1 MKRTPI
7 SRKSSLKPVSAKR
20 NSSMA
25 DYKRAK
31 KEIMQRSNG
40 ACEARVPGVCT
51 GGAEH
56 AHHKRR
62 RSKGGKDEAA
72 NLIAV
77 CFHCHEWI
85 HTHPGAAV
93 DAGLLVGTK
102 SSVPEE
108 VWTLEYKAK
117 VWTANSAAR
126 MHMGERIKLTKQ
138 WRTDFFLLAKHEKI
152 PRLAQA
158 RIIVT
163 PFQRMGRL
171 QDVAACAPASKAA
184 IDGLVD
190 AGVLHDDS
198 SEYLTSIEFKTP
210 QRGEN
215 MLRIEIAGMR
225 ET

>member
-7 SRKSSLKPVSAKR
+7 TRKSALKPVSAKR
-20 NSSMA
+20 KSTMA

-31 KEIMQRSNG
+31 EEIMQRGDG
-40 ACEARVPGVCT
+40 ACEARVVNVCT

-56 AHHKRR
+56 AHHKKR
-62 RSKGGKDEAA
+62 RSRGGTDDGE

-85 HTHPGAAV
+85 HTHPA
-93 DAGLLVGTK
+93 DATALGLLTVDNAEGEQSWFIDYCAT
-102 SSVPEE
+102 
-108 VWTLEYKAK
+108 
-117 VWTANSAAR
+117 VWTANSANR
-126 MHMGERIKLTKQ
+126 MHMGERIKITKQ

-152 PRLAQA
+152 PRLVRAK
-158 RIIVT
+158 IIVT
-163 PFQRMGRL
+163 PFQKRGRL
-171 QDVAACAPASKAA
+171 QDVAACAPAAKAA

-215 MLRIEIAGMR
+215 MLRVEIIGVL